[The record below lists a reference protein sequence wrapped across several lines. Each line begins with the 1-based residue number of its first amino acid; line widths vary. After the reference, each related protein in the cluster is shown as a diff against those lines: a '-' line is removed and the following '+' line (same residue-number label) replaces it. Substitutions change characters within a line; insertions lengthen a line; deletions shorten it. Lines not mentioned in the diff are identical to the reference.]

1 MISLT
6 LQPSRTTLVLVW
18 YQFMIYLITA
28 NLISVP
34 ATVVGLLMKLTNLHI
49 DSLKRLCSWD
59 MVLEFPLPE
68 ELVKM

>member
-49 DSLKRLCSWD
+49 DSLKRLCS
-59 MVLEFPLPE
+59 
-68 ELVKM
+68 

>member
-28 NLISVP
+28 NLFFSACNSCRFV
-34 ATVVGLLMKLTNLHI
+34 NWN
-49 DSLKRLCSWD
+49 S
-59 MVLEFPLPE
+59 
-68 ELVKM
+68 